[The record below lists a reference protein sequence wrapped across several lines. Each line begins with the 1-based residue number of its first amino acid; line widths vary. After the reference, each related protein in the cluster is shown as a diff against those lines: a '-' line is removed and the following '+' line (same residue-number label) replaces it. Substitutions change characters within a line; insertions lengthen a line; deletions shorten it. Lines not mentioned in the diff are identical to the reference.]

1 MPDVPIVATPVLLL
15 VHVPP
20 LVVDDRVL
28 VAPAHNE
35 VIPVIVAGSA
45 FTVIDVV
52 LTQPATA

>member
-20 LVVDDRVL
+20 LVVDDRVV

-35 VIPVIVAGSA
+35 VIPDIAAGSA